1 MIQNNGKK
9 EERMF
14 FGVEDPTTASAVL
27 DVAAGEEYP
36 IHLLV
41 AASSIYDAEH
51 GEYLI
56 FVRTYNSMFGYYI

>member
-1 MIQNNGKK
+1 MIQSNNGKK

-41 AASSIYDAEH
+41 AASSIFDAEH
-51 GEYLI
+51 GEYL
-56 FVRTYNSMFGYYI
+56 YYCYSYL